1 MKQFFRSRLG
11 ILLTIF
17 SFVAMAQLSGHQEL
31 LYGVVIAGPVTEY
44 GDISPRTAA
53 YAAVEFLERGLP
65 LLVLEKFM
73 QAKTLPM
80 RKTKSMTW
88 RRYNAL
94 ALATTPLTEGVT
106 PSSKKLTAT
115 DVTATLYQYGD
126 LVEITDVVSDTHE
139 DDVLKE
145 NYPVI
150 GEQAAQTVETIRY
163 NVLKAGT
170 NKFYAN
176 GTARTDV
183 NTAIADGDIKLIVRA
198 LKRQNA
204 GFITSIVKSTPAFN
218 TENVLPCYVAVTHT
232 DMENDIRALA
242 GFIDVKDY
250 GGGTKPFEG
259 EMGAVAQVR
268 FILSNI
274 FTPYADGGGAKGAMI
289 STTGTSA
296 DVYPVIFLAKNAW
309 AGVALKGKFAITPI
323 VINPNTPSKS
333 DPLGQR
339 GSIGWKTM
347 QTAVILNDAWM
358 AVLECGATELS

>member
-1 MKQFFRSRLG
+1 MPA
-11 ILLTIF
+11 T
-17 SFVAMAQLSGHQEL
+17 
-31 LYGVVIAGPVTEY
+31 TY

-53 YAAVEFLERGLP
+53 YAAVDLLERGLP

-73 QAKTLPM
+73 QAKTLPGN
-80 RKTKSMTW
+80 KSKSMTF

-106 PSSKKLTAT
+106 PTSKKLTAT

-126 LVEITDVVSDTHE
+126 LVEITDVVEDTHE
-139 DDVLKE
+139 DPVLKE
-145 NYPVI
+145 ALAVL
-150 GEQAAQTVETIRY
+150 GEQSAQTIETIRY

-204 GFITSIVKSTPAFN
+204 QFHTSIVKSTPAFN
-218 TENVLPCYVAVTHT
+218 TEAVLPCYVCVAHT
-232 DMENDIRALA
+232 DCEADVRALT
-242 GFIDVKDY
+242 GFIDAKDY
-250 GGGTKPFEG
+250 GTTKPMEG
-259 EMGAVAQVR
+259 EIGAVGNVR
-268 FILSNI
+268 FIISNI
-274 FTPYADGGGAKGAMI
+274 FTSYADGGGAFGTMI
-289 STTGTSA
+289 STSGVSA
-296 DVYPVIFLAKNAW
+296 DVYPFIFLAKNAW
-309 AGVALKGKFAITPI
+309 GGIALKGKYAISPT
-323 VINPNTPSKS
+323 VINPTPSKS

-339 GSIGWKTM
+339 GSVSWKTM

-358 AVLECGATELS
+358 AVLEAAAKELS